1 MGRQECP
8 PHPHSGF
15 PTVRRRCDRNTS
27 LMAIANHVILSGAK
41 NLPSS
46 RLDVQRKPS
55 PARMRGG
62 MVSLAPPQHDSKAG
76 RQECPPH
83 PHSGF
88 FSVTVG
94 RRHHRY
100 TSLMAITNHVIL
112 SGAKNLPSS
121 GLDVQRKPSPTRMR
135 GGMVSLAPPQDDS
148 VGEDVPHAGSRR
160 MTEHAQTSSDAAVD
174 PSSACLP
181 MNRRQSRR
189 LPLDDRFGEGP
200 ACYSERNP
208 RLPTNA
214 WSLSLSKCPH
224 SGRP

>member
-1 MGRQECP
+1 MGRQECL

-15 PTVRRRCDRNTS
+15 LTVRQRCDRNMS
-27 LMAIANHVILSGAK
+27 LMTIA
-41 NLPSS
+41 
-46 RLDVQRKPS
+46 
-55 PARMRGG
+55 
-62 MVSLAPPQHDSKAG
+62 
-76 RQECPPH
+76 
-83 PHSGF
+83 
-88 FSVTVG
+88 
-94 RRHHRY
+94 
-100 TSLMAITNHVIL
+100 NHVIL

-135 GGMVSLAPPQDDS
+135 GGLVSLAPPQDDS

-214 WSLSLSKCPH
+214 WSLSMPALSLSKCRNARIQEAQFTQGRQTGMSAPPSQRVPH
-224 SGRP
+224 SSATV